1 MEPTKKPHTPDAD
14 SGQTSEAAGARQKHG
29 FQAEVRELLKLMIH
43 SLYSH
48 RDIFL
53 RELIS
58 NASDACD
65 RLRFA
70 AIANSSL
77 LAEDPELG
85 IRVDADAA
93 AGTVTITDNGIGM
106 TREEATTNLGTI
118 ARSGTAEFFRGLSGD
133 EQKASQLIGQFGV
146 GFYSAF
152 IVAERV
158 EVRSRKAGEPPSAGV
173 RWESAADGEF
183 TVERAALPT
192 RGTAVT
198 LYLKSDA
205 REFADP
211 FRLRGL
217 IHRYSDHIGFP
228 VRMRKGEPREAAASE
243 RAGMR
248 GPEARPGMDISEG
261 EASLEYEVVNQAK
274 ALWTL
279 PRTEIS
285 DEEHRQFY
293 QYVAH
298 DFTDPLAWSH
308 NKVEGKREYIS
319 LLYVPGRAPFDLW
332 QREAARG
339 LKLYVRRVFIMD
351 DAEQFLPLYLR
362 FIKGVVDSSDL
373 PLNVSRE
380 LLQQDPEVEAIRSGL
395 TRRVLDLLA
404 RLMKEE
410 LEKYAVFWKE
420 FGAVLKEGIAEDHA
434 NQAAILPLLRFAST
448 FKDDDAPTV
457 SLADY
462 LARMKPGQ
470 VRIYYLIAETLAAA
484 RSSPAIERLK
494 ERGIEVLLLADRID
508 EWVMGHIESY
518 EGKRFKD
525 ATRGD
530 LELGG
535 LENDADRKQHDA
547 ELKESKGLLKRI
559 KDALGDRVTEV
570 RISERLK
577 DSPACLV
584 LGEHDLSEPMR
595 RILAAA
601 GQKVPE
607 ARPVLEVNVG
617 HPLVKYL
624 DGRTDTGEFGEL
636 AQLLYDQAVLAEGA
650 PLGNAAEY
658 VQRLN
663 RLLVRLAAP
672 QGAAS

>member
-1 MEPTKKPHTPDAD
+1 MASVTPDASPSPGPD
-14 SGQTSEAAGARQKHG
+14 AAAPEPAGGAARQTHG
-29 FQAEVRELLKLMIH
+29 FQAEVRELLQLMIH

-48 RDIFL
+48 REIFL

-70 AIANSSL
+70 AIADGAL
-77 LAEDPELG
+77 LAADPQLG
-85 IRVDADAA
+85 IRVDADTA
-93 AGTVTITDNGIGM
+93 AGTITITDNGIGM
-106 TREEATTNLGTI
+106 TRAEAIANLGTI
-118 ARSGTAEFFRGLSGD
+118 ARSGTAEFFRSLSGD

-158 EVRSRKAGEPPSAGV
+158 AVRSRKAGAPAEAGV
-173 RWESAADGEF
+173 HWESGADGEF
-183 TVERAALPT
+183 TVETVTLPQ
-192 RGTAVT
+192 RGTSVT
-198 LYLKSDA
+198 LHLKADA
-205 REFADP
+205 REFADAL
-211 FRLRGL
+211 RLREL
-217 IHRYSDHIGFP
+217 IRRYSDHIGFP
-228 VRMRKGEPREAAASE
+228 VRMRK
-243 RAGMR
+243 
-248 GPEARPGMDISEG
+248 EG
-261 EASLEYEVVNQAK
+261 EASLEDEVVNQAK

-285 DEEHRQFY
+285 ADEYRQFY

-380 LLQQDPEVEAIRSGL
+380 ILQQDPEVEAIRSGL
-395 TRRVLDLLA
+395 TRRVLDMLA
-404 RLMKEE
+404 RLARDERD
-410 LEKYAVFWKE
+410 KYATFWKE
-420 FGAVLKEGIAEDHA
+420 FGAVLKEGIAQDAA

-448 FKDDDAPTV
+448 HEPGDTPSV

-462 LARMKPGQ
+462 LARLKPGQ
-470 VRIYYLIAETLAAA
+470 ERIYYVIAESLAAA
-484 RSSPAIERLK
+484 RSSPAIERLR
-494 ERGIEVLLLADRID
+494 ELGLEVLLLAERID
-508 EWVMGHIESY
+508 EWVMGYVESF

-535 LENDADRKQHDA
+535 LASDADRRQRDA

-559 KDALGDRVTEV
+559 KDALGERVTEV
-570 RISERLK
+570 RVSERLRE
-577 DSPACLV
+577 SPACLV
-584 LGEHDLSEPMR
+584 RGEHDLTEQMR

-601 GQKVPE
+601 GQQPPA
-607 ARPVLEVNVG
+607 ARPVLEVNVA

-624 DGRTDTGEFGEL
+624 EGLTDTAQFTEL
-636 AQLLYDQAVLAEGA
+636 AQLMYDQAALAEGA
-650 PLGNAAEY
+650 PLANAPEF

-672 QGAAS
+672 PAAA

>member
-1 MEPTKKPHTPDAD
+1 MAPLDEPQAPEAQPGQANDAAQR
-14 SGQTSEAAGARQKHG
+14 QTHG

-48 RDIFL
+48 REIFL

-70 AIANSSL
+70 AIANSAL

-85 IRVDADAA
+85 VRVDADPA
-93 AGTVTITDNGIGM
+93 AGTVTVTDNGIGM
-106 TREEATTNLGTI
+106 TREEAIANLGTI

-152 IVAERV
+152 IVADRV
-158 EVRSRKAGEPPSAGV
+158 VVLSRKAGEPAASGM

-183 TVERAALPT
+183 TVESVNLPA

-198 LYLKSDA
+198 LHLKADA

-217 IHRYSDHIGFP
+217 IRRYSDHIGFP
-228 VRMRKGEPREAAASE
+228 VRMRK
-243 RAGMR
+243 
-248 GPEARPGMDISEG
+248 EG
-261 EASLEYEVVNQAK
+261 EASFEYEVVNQAK

-279 PRTEIS
+279 PRSEIT
-285 DEEHRQFY
+285 DEEYRQFY
-293 QYVAH
+293 QYIAH

-339 LKLYVRRVFIMD
+339 LRLYVRRVFIMD

-395 TRRVLDLLA
+395 TKRVLDLLA

-410 LEKYAVFWKE
+410 PDKYAIFWKE
-420 FGAVLKEGIAEDHA
+420 FGAVLKEGIAQDHA
-434 NQAAILPLLRFAST
+434 NQPAILPLLRFAST
-448 FKDDDAPTV
+448 SAGDDTPTV

-462 LARMKPGQ
+462 VARTKPGQ
-470 VRIYYLIAETLAAA
+470 ERIYYVIAESIAAA
-484 RSSPAIERLK
+484 RASPAIERLK

-535 LENDADRKQHDA
+535 LASDADRKQHDE

-559 KDALGDRVTEV
+559 KDALGERVSEV
-570 RISERLK
+570 RLSARLRE
-577 DSPACLV
+577 SPAVLV

-601 GQKVPE
+601 GQNVPE
-607 ARPVLEVNVG
+607 SRPLLEVNVA

-624 DGRTDTGEFGEL
+624 EGRTDPGEFREL
-636 AQLLYDQAVLAEGA
+636 AQLLYDQAALAEGA
-650 PLGNAAEY
+650 SLANAADY

-672 QGAAS
+672 QGAAT